1 MTTFAK
7 SVSYRAF
14 AGLLLLWLA
23 GCGQPHK
30 LHPIPPGASVLALGN
45 SVTFGIGAQAGE
57 DWPTLL
63 AQKTGWRITNAGIPG
78 DTAAQA
84 HHRLPDLLVQPRPA
98 LVIIEIGG
106 NDFLKRTP
114 QPEVKEAIRQMIQ
127 AVKRVGA
134 PAVLVAV
141 PEGSLL
147 NLLTRKTDAPIY
159 QELGKEEGV
168 LVIGQVFSAVLSQP
182 ELCAD
187 PIHPNA
193 KGYQV
198 MADGLY
204 GALIKAGALCGDR
217 DS

>member
-7 SVSYRAF
+7 SVGYLAF

-23 GCGQPHK
+23 GCGQPLK
-30 LHPIPPGASVLALGN
+30 LQPVPPGASVLALGN
-45 SVTFGIGAQAGE
+45 SVTFGTGALAGE

-84 HHRLPDLLVQPRPA
+84 QHRLPDLLVQHRPA

-114 QPEVKEAIRQMIQ
+114 QPEVKEAIRQIIQ
-127 AVKRVGA
+127 AVGVGA
-134 PAVLVAV
+134 QAVLVAV
-141 PEGSLL
+141 PEWSLL

-187 PIHPNA
+187 QIHPNA

-198 MADGLY
+198 MADGIY
-204 GALIKAGALCGDR
+204 GALIEAGAL
-217 DS
+217 

>member
-1 MTTFAK
+1 MTTFTK
-7 SVSYRAF
+7 SVGDLAF

-23 GCGQPHK
+23 GCGQPLK
-30 LHPIPPGASVLALGN
+30 LQPIPPGASVLALGN
-45 SVTFGIGAQAGE
+45 SVTFGTGAVAGE

-78 DTAAQA
+78 DTAEHAQ
-84 HHRLPDLLVQPRPA
+84 HRLPDLLVQHRPA
-98 LVIIEIGG
+98 LVIIKIGG

-114 QPEVKEAIRQMIQ
+114 QPQVKETIRQIIH

-134 PAVLVAV
+134 QAVLVAV

-204 GALIKAGALCGDR
+204 GALIKAGAL
-217 DS
+217 

>member
-7 SVSYRAF
+7 SVSDLAF

-23 GCGQPHK
+23 GCGQPLK
-30 LHPIPPGASVLALGN
+30 LQPIPPGASVLALGN
-45 SVTFGIGAQAGE
+45 SVTFGTGAVAGE

-78 DTAAQA
+78 DTAEHAQ
-84 HHRLPDLLVQPRPA
+84 HRLPDLLVQHRPA

-127 AVKRVGA
+127 AVKGVGA
-134 PAVLVAV
+134 QAVLVAV
-141 PEGSLL
+141 PEWSLL

-187 PIHPNA
+187 QIHPNA

-204 GALIKAGALCGDR
+204 GALIKAGAL
-217 DS
+217 

>member
-7 SVSYRAF
+7 SVGDLAF

-23 GCGQPHK
+23 GCGQPLK
-30 LHPIPPGASVLALGN
+30 LQPVPPGASVLALGN
-45 SVTFGIGAQAGE
+45 SVTFGTSARAGE

-63 AQKTGWRITNAGIPG
+63 AQKTGWRITHAGIPG

-84 HHRLPDLLVQPRPA
+84 QHRLPDLLVQHRPA

-198 MADGLY
+198 MVDGLY
-204 GALIKAGALCGDR
+204 GALIKAGAL
-217 DS
+217 